1 MELYWK
7 LILGIKLTKSEIF
20 EYYKKTVSTGTNI
33 NQCDDS
39 DCDYSCDECHDEC
52 YEICENLCVNLFK
65 LNKYVD
71 FEFDYYYEN
80 DKDFFFF
87 YPKNKK
93 YSESSNT
100 TTLIT
105 AEIDD
110 MKLDDSEI
118 LLLNN
123 ISETLSGNHKKPRV
137 HVLIS
142 GW

>member
-7 LILGIKLTKSEIF
+7 LILGIKLTKSEIY
-20 EYYKKTVSTGTNI
+20 EYYKKTLNMGIDKN
-33 NQCDDS
+33 DS
-39 DCDYSCDECHDEC
+39 DDCDCDEC
-52 YEICENLCVNLFK
+52 YIICENLLK
-65 LNKYVD
+65 LNKYAD
-71 FEFDYYYEN
+71 FEFDYYNED
-80 DKDFFFF
+80 DKEFFFV
-87 YPKNKK
+87 YPKNKQ
-93 YSESSNT
+93 YNESSNT

-105 AEIDD
+105 AEIDN

>member
-20 EYYKKTVSTGTNI
+20 EYYKKTISTYENDYDYD
-33 NQCDDS
+33 NYDD
-39 DCDYSCDECHDEC
+39 DDKCDECFQ
-52 YEICENLCVNLFK
+52 ICENLCK
-65 LNKYVD
+65 LNKYAD
-71 FEFDYYYEN
+71 FEFDYYNEN

-87 YPKNKK
+87 YPKNKN

-105 AEIDD
+105 ADIAN
-110 MKLDDSEI
+110 MKLDDNEI

-137 HVLIS
+137 YVLIS

>member
-20 EYYKKTVSTGTNI
+20 EYYKKTVNI
-33 NQCDDS
+33 YEN
-39 DCDYSCDECHDEC
+39 DCDYDDNDNDCSCDEC
-52 YEICENLCVNLFK
+52 YKICDNLFK

-71 FEFDYYYEN
+71 FEFDYYNEN

-93 YSESSNT
+93 YCESSST

-105 AEIDD
+105 AEIDN

-123 ISETLSGNHKKPRV
+123 ISKTLSGNHKKPRV
-137 HVLIS
+137 YVLIS

>member
-1 MELYWK
+1 
-7 LILGIKLTKSEIF
+7 LGIKLTKSEIF
-20 EYYKKTVSTGTNI
+20 EYYKKTVSTDKNYCDD
-33 NQCDDS
+33 CDDS
-39 DCDYSCDECHDEC
+39 ADCNCDCDEC
-52 YEICENLCVNLFK
+52 YEICENLFK

-71 FEFDYYYEN
+71 FEFDYYNEN

-105 AEIDD
+105 ADIDN
-110 MKLDDSEI
+110 MKLNDSEI

-137 HVLIS
+137 YVLIS